1 MIKTKSIYR
10 DPVEP
15 EDAYRLLVMRRW
27 PRGVRKTQI
36 NGWIKELGPSTETLN
51 DLRNGSI
58 DWPTFESCYLAEVS
72 ARSAEQGLLEE
83 VRRIENEH
91 GTVTLPCYED
101 LSNTNAHCHREVLR
115 EMLEVEQP

>member
-15 EDAYRLLVMRRW
+15 EDGYRLLVMRRW

-36 NGWIKELGPSTETLN
+36 NGWIKELGPSTELLN
-51 DLRNGSI
+51 DFRNGSI
-58 DWPTFESCYLAEVS
+58 DWPTFESRYRAEVS

-83 VRRIENEH
+83 VRGIENEH
-91 GTVTLPCYED
+91 GTVTLLCYED